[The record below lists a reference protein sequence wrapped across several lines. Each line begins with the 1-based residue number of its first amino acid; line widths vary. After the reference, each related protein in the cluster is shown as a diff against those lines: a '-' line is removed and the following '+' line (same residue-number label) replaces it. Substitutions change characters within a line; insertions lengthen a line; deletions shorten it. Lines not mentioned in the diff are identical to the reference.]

1 MPKSSRPFVSAGRLP
16 TRYSP
21 EIDVW
26 NQESGYTD
34 WCNRVIGNNVKRYL
48 KLLAIYVLIAVA
60 LVVIYAPW
68 GLYLRPS
75 DYSILRAGMSIVSGV
90 ALGGV
95 FVTSTYLLLKDPDV
109 KLLEPAEVMSE
120 DEVLPVLE
128 EYENTPYVGAI
139 AASAEEQVQSAT
151 RKEQRLTKL
160 ISVQF
165 AEGSLSYDR
174 FKGLAER
181 AAHTVIRNS
190 ALIANYVQNFDRDE
204 YAKEL
209 ARKKAK
215 KGQRSEELVVFD
227 QTLADMQEIL
237 DANDQVL
244 LEMSKLE
251 REVGRLNEGDTLES
265 ADETVEE
272 LKELIEQTRYYH

>member
-1 MPKSSRPFVSAGRLP
+1 M
-16 TRYSP
+16 
-21 EIDVW
+21 
-26 NQESGYTD
+26 
-34 WCNRVIGNNVKRYL
+34 IGNNVKRYL

-68 GLYLRPS
+68 GLNLRPS

-95 FVTSTYLLLKDPDV
+95 FVASTYLMLKDPDV
-109 KLLEPAEVMSE
+109 RLLEPAEVMSE

-128 EYENTPYVGAI
+128 EYESTPYVGAI
-139 AASAEEQVQSAT
+139 AQAAEEQVQSAT

-174 FKGLAER
+174 FKGLTER
-181 AAHTVIRNS
+181 AAHTVIRNA

-209 ARKKAK
+209 AHTKTKR
-215 KGQRSEELVVFD
+215 GERSEKLVVFD